1 MWRFLCLALTG
12 LALAGSGC
20 SRPASP
26 AATTAQG
33 DPKQRIA
40 ELVHDSFASGPPGYL
55 PEGGWIDDKAG
66 GLAPERVHGG
76 VGQ

>member
-1 MWRFLCLALTG
+1 MWRFLCLAL

-20 SRPASP
+20 SRPAPST
-26 AATTAQG
+26 ATADAHG

-40 ELVHDSFASGPPGYL
+40 DLVHDSFDSGPIGYL
-55 PEGGWIDDKAG
+55 PEGRWIDDKAG
-66 GLAPERVHGG
+66 GVAPERVHGV